1 MSLSVGGFSKT
12 LKHLC
17 AEHNVFSLFR
27 PHVKKKKNHLIFYKS
42 SQRTLDHKPETHRTS
57 SSLSSFSKNMI
68 NLSNGFAAMLLLL
81 LSHFHSVR
89 FVVTLWTIA
98 HQALHPWDS
107 PSKNTGVGCHSLLQ
121 GISPTQGSNPHLLCL
136 LHWQAGSLPL
146 ISPVKPLWVAFPFSR
161 WSSQPRDW
169 TQIYRIAGGFFTSWA
184 TREALC
190 CYNSFQK

>member
-1 MSLSVGGFSKT
+1 
-12 LKHLC
+12 
-17 AEHNVFSLFR
+17 
-27 PHVKKKKNHLIFYKS
+27 
-42 SQRTLDHKPETHRTS
+42 
-57 SSLSSFSKNMI
+57 
-68 NLSNGFAAMLLLL
+68 MLLLL

-89 FVVTLWTIA
+89 FVATLWTIA

-184 TREALC
+184 MIWCEFCFKKSKGRGRGWN
-190 CYNSFQK
+190 YIDSFNVYATNWVDNCQNQIIHLFDRTLYYLFYMGETFYES